1 MLGRGLSK
9 RSEAVK
15 RVVEKEMIPGLLSLS
30 NNNIAHHLAV
40 GNSDTLYMELVSSV
54 HLTRGEDMLQSY
66 DPNKPTNIL
75 KSCTINTHDSLAMA
89 VCNEILSSPDSFQ
102 TEELI
107 KILTSLSLTQNNYMH
122 LKGVK
127 VLVESLLQKV
137 KERFCVR

>member
-66 DPNKPTNIL
+66 DPNKKNNNIL
-75 KSCTINTHDSLAMA
+75 ESSSNAVHNNYAHLKEVKMLAELLLQNVKEKSC
-89 VCNEILSSPDSFQ
+89 
-102 TEELI
+102 
-107 KILTSLSLTQNNYMH
+107 
-122 LKGVK
+122 
-127 VLVESLLQKV
+127 
-137 KERFCVR
+137 VR